1 MTGVTFVSTK
11 AEKDRFIR
19 FPYQHYKGDTYWVA
33 PLLLEQKKLLDVKKN
48 PFYQNAE
55 IALFLAE
62 EDGEPAGR
70 IAAIIDHRFN
80 RYHNSSTGFFGFFE
94 SIDSR
99 PVTELLFRAAGDW
112 LKARGMNRITGPANP
127 SMMDEVGILVDGF
140 ESYPYLMMPYHK
152 LYYNNLLERVGLQKE
167 MDLYAYEVSQDTVNR
182 QRMQRAAD
190 IVRKRTPG
198 LAIRPIDSKNLKKE
212 LEIVR
217 HIFNESWNENWGF
230 IPVSMEEL
238 EAMGENL
245 KMILDVQV
253 AHIAEVNGEPVAFS
267 IAFPDYNQVFRKM
280 NGRLFPSGIF
290 KLLWYRRKI
299 DRIRT
304 ALMGVLPAYR
314 GKGIDALLHQKAI
327 DNGLKVG
334 YHASELS
341 WILESNT
348 EMIRVAEKIG
358 GTRTKTYRFYQK
370 ELV

>member
-212 LEIVR
+212 L
-217 HIFNESWNENWGF
+217 
-230 IPVSMEEL
+230 
-238 EAMGENL
+238 
-245 KMILDVQV
+245 
-253 AHIAEVNGEPVAFS
+253 
-267 IAFPDYNQVFRKM
+267 
-280 NGRLFPSGIF
+280 
-290 KLLWYRRKI
+290 
-299 DRIRT
+299 
-304 ALMGVLPAYR
+304 
-314 GKGIDALLHQKAI
+314 
-327 DNGLKVG
+327 
-334 YHASELS
+334 
-341 WILESNT
+341 
-348 EMIRVAEKIG
+348 
-358 GTRTKTYRFYQK
+358 
-370 ELV
+370 